1 MGLSNNQVQI
11 WGLFMACPI
20 KAVHE
25 KCPFN
30 AIRKKSLKER
40 GEKLLQLSEAEAE
53 ALLSYCSQC
62 LYYHEAGD
70 LAALDKLEMPLTSVN
85 DS

>member
-1 MGLSNNQVQI
+1 MGLSNNQVQL
-11 WGLFMACPI
+11 WGLFMACPV

-30 AIRKKSLKER
+30 AIRKKPLKER
-40 GEKLLQLSEAEAE
+40 GEKLLQLSEGESE
-53 ALLSYCSQC
+53 VLLHYCHRC
-62 LYYHEAGD
+62 LYFHEAGD

-85 DS
+85 HP